1 MTTSLQYEERNT
13 DDNGKG
19 RYIGSCIR
27 LDKKLRDD
35 GAVSPSAKLIAAEL
49 ISHSSKYACK
59 RTYEDFYTIFGYA
72 RGTVSNGLKQLEP
85 YIVRE
90 RQSTYKAAP
99 DLNGKVLYDKIPD
112 VVFGDLELKNGKTV
126 HLTPSC
132 IIQFGYVF
140 SRCNNKKKGSNAMT
154 TSTRI
159 LSELLG
165 MAPSTIG
172 KNFNLLLQT
181 GLLVRDTGVNS
192 RELSTYHVN
201 FRALNKLVKKATAEP
216 MTEAEIKQYY
226 VDRQEINSRK
236 ADAAAERMRRD
247 PEYSGM
253 NRLWIQKQLQGF
265 DDFELENKM
274 RIRLKELGL
283 EEAMKRPEY
292 WIKCKRCSDTGVL
305 PSGKRCT
312 CYKRRQ

>member
-1 MTTSLQYEERNT
+1 MQYEERNT
-13 DDNGKG
+13 DDYGKG

-35 GAVSPSAKLIAAEL
+35 GAVSPSAKIIAAEL
-49 ISHSSKYACK
+49 ISHSSKYSCK
-59 RTYEDFYTIFGYA
+59 RTYEDFYNIFGYA
-72 RGTVSNGLKQLEP
+72 RGTVSNGLKQLES

-99 DLNGKVLYDKIPD
+99 DMNDDILYDKIPD
-112 VVFGDLELKNGKTV
+112 VVFGSFELKDGKTIY
-126 HLTPSC
+126 LTPSC

-140 SRCNNKKKGSNAMT
+140 TRCNNKKKGSNALI
-154 TSTRI
+154 TSNRI
-159 LSELLG
+159 LSELLN
-165 MAPSTIG
+165 MAPSTIC
-172 KNFNLLLQT
+172 KNMNLLLKI

-201 FRALNKLVKKATAEP
+201 FNALNRRVKKSKAEP

-226 VDRQEINSRK
+226 ADRREINSRK
-236 ADAAAERMRRD
+236 ADMATERMRRD
-247 PEYSGM
+247 KTYSDLQ
-253 NRLWIQKQLQGF
+253 RVWIQKQLQGI

-274 RIRLKELGL
+274 QIRLKELGL